1 MRNPWYS
8 LSPLMKTIV
17 VCLVTELLLLTLL
30 WSFVG
35 SWFVSAIWQILL
47 FGPPSLF
54 LAPWLYKRFK
64 VQAQSSNSALKNAPF
79 GRGTAQKRAAPYL
92 ER

>member
-1 MRNPWYS
+1 MQNPWYS
-8 LSPLMKTIV
+8 FSVLIKTIV
-17 VCLVTELLLLTLL
+17 VCIVTELLLLALL

-47 FGPPSLF
+47 FGPPTVF

-64 VQAQSSNSALKNAPF
+64 VQAQSSNSALKNASLV
-79 GRGTAQKRAAPYL
+79 RGTAQ
-92 ER
+92 ERTTP